1 MIEQLES
8 DDDRR
13 FLLTPNRSMSWQG
26 NMRIWMALFVL
37 SALIVTGFTLI
48 GAWVVL
54 PFAGLELAALAAGFY
69 HTSRQCQKQEVLILG
84 QDDIRL
90 EKGIKRKE
98 AEWEMPR
105 QYTRV
110 WQEEARHP
118 FTPPKLHLQFRNEE
132 VSLGGFLNIED
143 TQALL
148 AILQQ
153 YGVLIQRREKP
164 EPRWF

>member
-1 MIEQLES
+1 
-8 DDDRR
+8 
-13 FLLTPNRSMSWQG
+13 MSWQG

>member
-153 YGVLIQRREKP
+153 YGVLIQRRKKP